1 MMRSRLFLKNSAK
14 AAPSSLEKFSPV
26 YSLWLIVLIFSLWG
40 CDLLP
45 FKPTYTSEN
54 IAESVVKIAREEYQL
69 NLVSKLIGQT
79 LWIYLPLE
87 EDLFVDSDKP
97 QESISRF
104 DFKHA
109 EGILKEKTLNF
120 VYDIREIPETKE
132 SQNKK
137 FNPEAGKKIN
147 KVLRCVRRVVFS
159 LKREINGPRFF
170 TVVTADTKN
179 GFELTDTTYIDDL
192 KKVLYEM
199 ISWTEYQYRTVEDIK
214 LAPEAIGDLEG
225 EHLEFHDVNFER
237 FLIDQIKQRLRIK
250 FSRSSELPKAGSVDI
265 EKEVLKSIKT
275 VFKIYNFS
283 DFLTLDIYNL
293 ASEKKISFSK
303 AMVLEKNKE

>member
-1 MMRSRLFLKNSAK
+1 MIVVIFFLN
-14 AAPSSLEKFSPV
+14 
-26 YSLWLIVLIFSLWG
+26 G
-40 CDLLP
+40 CNLLLS
-45 FKPTYTSEN
+45 KPTYTSEN
-54 IAESVVKIAREEYQL
+54 IAESLVKIARDEYQI
-69 NLVSKLIGQT
+69 NLVSRLIGQT

-97 QESISRF
+97 QESVYRF
-104 DFKHA
+104 DFKQA
-109 EGILKEKTLNF
+109 EGMLKDKTLNF

-199 ISWTEYQYRTVEDIK
+199 ISWTEYQYRTVEEIK
-214 LAPEAIGDLEG
+214 LVPEAIGDLEG
-225 EHLEFHDVNFER
+225 WHLEFYDVIFER

-250 FSRSSELPKAGSVDI
+250 FNRASELPKAGSVDI
-265 EKEVLKSIKT
+265 EKEVVKSVRA
-275 VFKIYNFS
+275 VFEIYNFS
-283 DFLTLDIYNL
+283 DFLTLDMYDL
-293 ASEKKISFSK
+293 ASGKKTTFSK
-303 AMVLEKNKE
+303 ARVLEKDER

>member
-1 MMRSRLFLKNSAK
+1 MMRLRLFLKNSAK
-14 AAPSSLEKFSPV
+14 AAPNSLNKLSVF
-26 YSLWLIVLIFSLWG
+26 YSLWLTALIFSLWG
-40 CDLLP
+40 CNLLP
-45 FKPTYTSEN
+45 AKPTYTSKN
-54 IAESVVKIAREEYQL
+54 IAESVVKIAQEEYRI
-69 NLVSKLIGQT
+69 NLVSKLTGQT

-109 EGILKEKTLNF
+109 DGIIKEKTLNF

-159 LKREINGPRFF
+159 LKRQIHSPRFF
-170 TVVTADTKN
+170 VVVTADTKN

-192 KKVLYEM
+192 KKVLFEM

-214 LAPEAIGDLEG
+214 LAPKAIGDLKG
-225 EHLEFHDVNFER
+225 EHLELYDVNFKM

-250 FSRSSELPKAGSVDI
+250 FNRSSELPAAGGVDI

-275 VFKIYNFS
+275 VFEIYNFS
-283 DFLTLDIYNL
+283 DFLTLDMYNL
-293 ASEKKISFSK
+293 ASEKKISFSR
-303 AMVLEKNKE
+303 AMVLEK

>member
-1 MMRSRLFLKNSAK
+1 MLQCNGLKKLSPAY
-14 AAPSSLEKFSPV
+14 SS
-26 YSLWLIVLIFSLWG
+26 WLIVLIFSLWG
-40 CDLLP
+40 CNLLP
-45 FKPTYTSEN
+45 SKPTYTSEN
-54 IAESVVKIAREEYQL
+54 IAESVVKIAQEEYRIH
-69 NLVSKLIGQT
+69 LVSKLIGQT

-132 SQNKK
+132 NQNKK
-137 FNPEAGKKIN
+137 FNPEAGKKISM
-147 KVLRCVRRVVFS
+147 VLRCVRRVVFS
-159 LKREINGPRFF
+159 LKRQANGPRFF
-170 TVVTADTKN
+170 TLVTADTKN

-192 KKVLYEM
+192 KKVLFEM

-225 EHLEFHDVNFER
+225 EHLEFYDVNFER

-250 FSRSSELPKAGSVDI
+250 FNRSSDLPKAGGVDI
-265 EKEVLKSIKT
+265 EKEVFKSIRA
-275 VFKIYNFS
+275 VFEIYNFS
-283 DFLTLDIYNL
+283 DFLTLDMYNL
-293 ASEKKISFSK
+293 ASEKRFLLAKQRF
-303 AMVLEKNKE
+303 

>member
-14 AAPSSLEKFSPV
+14 AAPSSLEKFSPA

-45 FKPTYTSEN
+45 SKPTYTSEN
-54 IAESVVKIAREEYQL
+54 IAESVVKIASEEYQL

-132 SQNKK
+132 SQSKK
-137 FNPEAGKKIN
+137 FNPEAGRKIN

-159 LKREINGPRFF
+159 LKSQINGPRFF

-192 KKVLYEM
+192 KKVLFEM

-225 EHLEFHDVNFER
+225 AHLEFSDVNFER

-250 FSRSSELPKAGSVDI
+250 FNRSSDLPKAGGVDI
-265 EKEVLKSIKT
+265 EKEVLKSIRA
-275 VFKIYNFS
+275 VFEIYNFS
-283 DFLTLDIYNL
+283 DFLTLDMYNL

-303 AMVLEKNKE
+303 AKVLEKGKK

>member
-1 MMRSRLFLKNSAK
+1 MLQCHSLK
-14 AAPSSLEKFSPV
+14 KFSLAC
-26 YSLWLIVLIFSLWG
+26 SLYLTAIIFSLNG
-40 CDLLP
+40 CDLLLS
-45 FKPTYTSEN
+45 KPTYTSEN
-54 IAESVVKIAREEYQL
+54 IAESLVKIARDEYRI

-87 EDLFVDSDKP
+87 EDLFIDSDKP
-97 QESISRF
+97 QESVYRF
-104 DFKHA
+104 DFKQA
-109 EGILKEKTLNF
+109 DGMFKDKTLNF

-132 SQNKK
+132 SQSKK

-179 GFELTDTTYIDDL
+179 GLELTDTTYIDDL

-199 ISWTEYQYRTVEDIK
+199 ISWTEYQYRTVEEIK

-225 EHLEFHDVNFER
+225 WHLEFYDVNFER
-237 FLIDQIKQRLRIK
+237 FLIDQIKQRLRVK
-250 FSRSSELPKAGSVDI
+250 FNRASELPKAGSVDT
-265 EKEVLKSIKT
+265 EKEVLKSIRT
-275 VFKIYNFS
+275 VFEIYGFG
-283 DFLTLDIYNL
+283 DFLNLDMYDL
-293 ASEKKISFSK
+293 ASGKKTSFSK
-303 AMVLEKNKE
+303 AKVLEKDKR